1 LDLYSLRI
9 DEGMSMHN
17 HLSKFNR
24 LMMQVVNVGEK
35 TENEEQ
41 SLLLL
46 SSLHVM
52 QVVGTNNESWKY
64 NFGSK

>member
-1 LDLYSLRI
+1 
-9 DEGMSMHN
+9 MSMHN

-35 TENEEQ
+35 IENEEQ

-46 SSLHVM
+46 SSLHVV

>member
-1 LDLYSLRI
+1 
-9 DEGMSMHN
+9 MSMHN

-24 LMMQVVNVGEK
+24 LMTQVVNVGEK

-41 SLLLL
+41 SLLPL

-52 QVVGTNNESWKY
+52 QVVGTNNGSWKC
-64 NFGSK
+64 NFGFIM

>member
-1 LDLYSLRI
+1 
-9 DEGMSMHN
+9 MHN
-17 HLSKFNR
+17 HLSKFKR
-24 LMMQVVNVGEK
+24 LMIKVVNVGEK

-52 QVVGTNNESWKY
+52 QVVGTNNASWKY